1 MEPASFDSL
10 TEPGGG
16 HIREQQARK
25 PCCDDGFLSQSHL
38 CNFRRA
44 KAWTLMVDRSS
55 VCSPQT
61 DWLTEADLLTSESQL
76 PKTLPKVRSA
86 TRLPRLPFITELS
99 CQHFEEGGGGV
110 LGETRGWDKP
120 QSRAFSLNKVLSVS
134 HSESS
139 PPHWQNKQMLGFMWA
154 QTLKAHFLIW
164 KEQLEHYNIHGEA
177 VFPGCNLCNNFHKS
191 T

>member
-99 CQHFEEGGGGV
+99 CQHFEEGGGGYW
-110 LGETRGWDKP
+110 GKRGGGTNR
-120 QSRAFSLNKVLSVS
+120 RAALSVWIK
-134 HSESS
+134 SS
-139 PPHWQNKQMLGFMWA
+139 VFHIQKALRRTDKINK
-154 QTLKAHFLIW
+154 
-164 KEQLEHYNIHGEA
+164 
-177 VFPGCNLCNNFHKS
+177 C
-191 T
+191 